1 MQNAEAIPNP
11 SDQVKHQFALAP
23 ILLAALL
30 ILRIPFLAG
39 IIVIQGQTPD
49 WVELVFDVGTYLLTV
64 LFLWIERDRL
74 IDYHIGPL
82 ALILILAAK
91 PVMPILTFLMGASFA
106 PFSFPKPVSFSYLA
120 ISLGFVLAL
129 RLSGW
134 QWKRI
139 TGVEFRWLLWGSLAG
154 IGVAFLMG
162 IPMAFT
168 LRSSHTLSGIS
179 WAGLWLALIRIP
191 QQLGYAAVTEE
202 PVFRGFLWGVLR
214 KKGWKEL
221 GILGF
226 QTVLFML
233 AHAYYF
239 QNMPLMFWISIPFGA
254 LALGFLAWL
263 SRTIASSMAAHSMM
277 NAFGFLFGQLI
288 GRWI

>member
-1 MQNAEAIPNP
+1 MQNAEAITNP
-11 SDQVKHQFALAP
+11 SNKVKRQFPFSP

-39 IIVIQGQTPD
+39 IIVIEGQTPD
-49 WVELVFDVGTYLLTV
+49 WVELVFDISTYLLTV
-64 LFLWIERDRL
+64 LFLWIERDHL
-74 IDYHIGPL
+74 SDYQIGPL
-82 ALILILAAK
+82 ALILILVAK
-91 PVMPILTFLMGASFA
+91 PIMPLLTFLMGASFA

-134 QWKRI
+134 HWKRI
-139 TGVEFRWLLWGSLAG
+139 TGIGFRWLLWGGLV
-154 IGVAFLMG
+154 VAFLMG

-202 PVFRGFLWGVLR
+202 PVFRAFLWGVLR
-214 KKGWKEL
+214 KKGWKDL
-221 GILGF
+221 GILVF
-226 QTVLFML
+226 QAVLFML

-239 QNMPLMFWISIPFGA
+239 QKMPLMFWISIPFGA
-254 LALGFLAWL
+254 LALGFLAWR
-263 SRTIASSMAAHSMM
+263 SRTITSSMAAHSMM
-277 NAFGFLFGQLI
+277 NAFGVFFGQLI
-288 GRWI
+288 EQCA